1 MIITLRRHCIP
12 LLGLIFT
19 FALATHA
26 DDSTEMLTEEPI
38 VATATLVRL
47 ETNSGDITLK
57 LLTDKSPVTVANF
70 LKYVDSGH
78 YDGTIFHRVIGNFMV
93 QGGGFDETMT
103 EKRSGEPIVNESA
116 NRLHNIRGTVAMAR
130 TDDPDSATAQ
140 FFINQRSNLQLDWV
154 PGKPGYTVFAEV
166 VDGMSVVDFI
176 ATAKTGSV
184 VVTTNDGRSAPFS
197 DVPLETAVLRKA
209 SRVTKP

>member
-1 MIITLRRHCIP
+1 
-12 LLGLIFT
+12 
-19 FALATHA
+19 
-26 DDSTEMLTEEPI
+26 
-38 VATATLVRL
+38 
-47 ETNSGDITLK
+47 
-57 LLTDKSPVTVANF
+57 
-70 LKYVDSGH
+70 
-78 YDGTIFHRVIGNFMV
+78 MV

-184 VVTTNDGRSAPFS
+184 VVTTNDGRRAPFS